1 MRGAITSTA
10 HDASVDYLTTA
21 SGSNGSAGRSEM
33 FEQVERD
40 GVVIHTVPSLFEESG
55 IGIAFSERVGGVSA
69 RPYDSLDLA
78 GHVGDVPADVD
89 RNRDLL
95 LESIGIGTLRDRLT
109 TAEQVHGTLVVEATE
124 FLAGSG
130 TSVASGVPPVPG
142 TDGLWTRERGLPLML
157 MFADCVPVV
166 LARPSVPAV
175 AVVHAGWRGAAE
187 GIVRSAAV
195 VLGALPGAD
204 DLTAFV
210 GPHIGPCCYEV
221 GPECVSH
228 FDNRFVTITA
238 ASSHLDLGAVVA
250 EDLKRS
256 GVPEGRQWHLGVCT
270 AHNTDRFFSH
280 RADGQTGRH
289 GALAVIL

>member
-1 MRGAITSTA
+1 MHEAITSTA
-10 HDASVDYLTTA
+10 HEAPGDRLTRGFA
-21 SGSNGSAGRSEM
+21 RNGAGRSGM

-69 RPYDSLDLA
+69 PPFDSLDLA

-95 LESIGIGTLRDRLT
+95 LASIGIGMLRDRLT
-109 TAEQVHGTLVVEATE
+109 TAEQVHGTHVLEAKTV
-124 FLAGSG
+124 LSGSG
-130 TSVASGVPPVPG
+130 AYIAGGAPPVPG
-142 TDGLWTRERGLPLML
+142 ADGLWTRERGLPLLL

-175 AVVHAGWRGAAE
+175 AVVHAGWRGAAA
-187 GIVRSAAV
+187 GIVRSAAAA
-195 VLGALPGAD
+195 LAALPGPD
-204 DLTAFV
+204 DLMAFV

-221 GPECVSH
+221 GPECVSQ
-228 FDNRFVTITA
+228 FDTRFVTITA

-256 GVPEGRQWHLGVCT
+256 GVPEGRQWHLGICT